1 MSTETTVRE
10 TIKTAIEGIAIHG
23 LGFDSNV
30 GAVKD
35 HPLEYVREEVAARYL
50 SNAVNGSITFRVWSV
65 FVESR
70 EEAIAI
76 TSNGGVNV
84 PLVERFYTV
93 KVAGYYKQTADG
105 EALNTLIDHAR
116 KVRGAVYALGSK
128 LGNNVD
134 RFLGVQPLS
143 LQMEDSEA
151 GGLIVGTMVFE
162 YAKRNPTF

>member
-84 PLVERFYTV
+84 SLVERFYTV
-93 KVAGYYKQTADG
+93 KVAGLLQANRGRRSAEHLDRSCSQGPGRCLRARLETQ
-105 EALNTLIDHAR
+105 EITLIAFSACNRSRFRWKTR
-116 KVRGAVYALGSK
+116 K
-128 LGNNVD
+128 
-134 RFLGVQPLS
+134 P
-143 LQMEDSEA
+143 
-151 GGLIVGTMVFE
+151 GGLLWE
-162 YAKRNPTF
+162 